1 MSLPKLHLSQ
11 LFPNLDRQILILA
24 MGRLLSQTGTGF
36 TLFYAPIFFV
46 NQVGLST
53 TSVGIALSSA
63 QISGIIARFL
73 GGSFSDSQFFGRRIT
88 LLLSLIISALASIVM
103 AIANNFYIV
112 AIGNLLLGLGTGL
125 YWPAMEAIVADLAVA
140 TERKEA
146 YAVTRLA
153 DNLGLQLGIIS
164 GGIVVNSTGAYRAL
178 FIVDSIS
185 FLIFAG
191 VIYLAVKETYKPVK
205 LKLKI
210 ETERKK
216 NTNGWLLALSDR
228 NLIIFVMVN
237 VFFTFYIS
245 QIHST
250 IPLYLNNFVSG
261 NFSPLIISYI
271 FTVHTALT
279 VIFQLP
285 VARKLRNFSHPQ
297 ALIISAILWGLG
309 FLVIGI
315 AGIIEIG
322 NILLTTLA
330 LSLFAIAIISYTP
343 SASALV
349 ADLAPESLRGIYLA
363 INAQCWAI
371 GYLIGPLL
379 GGLVLDRAEIVVKI
393 FWLSMVI
400 SVGIAVG
407 ILQYLDCKLISENL
421 ANTESN

>member
-1 MSLPKLHLSQ
+1 M
-11 LFPNLDRQILILA
+11 F
-24 MGRLLSQTGTGF
+24 
-36 TLFYAPIFFV
+36 
-46 NQVGLST
+46 
-53 TSVGIALSSA
+53 
-63 QISGIIARFL
+63 
-73 GGSFSDSQFFGRRIT
+73 
-88 LLLSLIISALASIVM
+88 
-103 AIANNFYIV
+103 
-112 AIGNLLLGLGTGL
+112 
-125 YWPAMEAIVADLAVA
+125 
-140 TERKEA
+140 
-146 YAVTRLA
+146 
-153 DNLGLQLGIIS
+153 
-164 GGIVVNSTGAYRAL
+164 
-178 FIVDSIS
+178 
-185 FLIFAG
+185 IFAG

-379 GGLVLDRAEIVVKI
+379 GGLVLDRAEIVIKI

-400 SVGIAVG
+400 TVGIAVG

>member
-1 MSLPKLHLSQ
+1 MSLPKFNLSQ

-24 MGRLLSQTGTGF
+24 MGRLLSQIGTGF

-53 TSVGIALSSA
+53 TSVGIVLGSA
-63 QISGIIARFL
+63 QISGIVARFL

-88 LLLSLIISALASIVM
+88 LLLSLIISALASVVM
-103 AIANNFYIV
+103 AIANNFYTV
-112 AIGNLLLGLGTGL
+112 VIGNLLLGLGTGL

-153 DNLGLQLGIIS
+153 DNIGLQLGIIS
-164 GGIVVNSTGAYRAL
+164 GGIVVNFTGAYRAL

-210 ETERKK
+210 ETDRKK

-261 NFSPLIISYI
+261 NFSPLIISAI
-271 FTVHTALT
+271 FTGHTALT

-285 VARKLRNFSHPQ
+285 VARKLGNFSHPQ

-315 AGIIEIG
+315 AGIVEIG

-330 LSLFAIAIISYTP
+330 LSLFAIAIISYIP

-349 ADLAPESLRGIYLA
+349 ADLAPESLR
-363 INAQCWAI
+363 
-371 GYLIGPLL
+371 
-379 GGLVLDRAEIVVKI
+379 
-393 FWLSMVI
+393 
-400 SVGIAVG
+400 
-407 ILQYLDCKLISENL
+407 
-421 ANTESN
+421 